1 LDEDSESE
9 LCCVPRRDREDRER
23 EAREAEEREAL
34 KNMTDA
40 ERRAWEAAHPK
51 VSPGVSAG
59 GSPENKH
66 QLCVRICSTIPSVL
80 VPLYL
85 CEPSKYCC

>member
-1 LDEDSESE
+1 MVSMGTRVLALYGNSESG

-51 VSPGVSAG
+51 VCPGISAD
-59 GSPENKH
+59 H
-66 QLCVRICSTIPSVL
+66 ALCMAHTTAGDSL
-80 VPLYL
+80 AN
-85 CEPSKYCC
+85 

>member
-1 LDEDSESE
+1 MWIRVLALDEDSESE

-51 VSPGVSAG
+51 VCPGISAHSALCMAHTTAG
-59 GSPENKH
+59 GSPEN
-66 QLCVRICSTIPSVL
+66 
-80 VPLYL
+80 
-85 CEPSKYCC
+85 